1 MADPTFFDID
11 GFLSHTGNDRTF
23 AKEIAEESLRV
34 IPDYLGQIHSALES
48 GDPAVIRKAAHK
60 LKGGM
65 RTIFAAHAGDA
76 AELME
81 KTAAAGDAEA
91 CVSQRKSLDEAC
103 AGTISAIKAFLEE

>member
-11 GFLSHTGNDRTF
+11 GFLAHTGNDRAF
-23 AKEIAEESLRV
+23 AKEIAQESLRV
-34 IPDYLGQIHSALES
+34 IPDYLSQIHAALES
-48 GDPAVIRKAAHK
+48 GDPVLIRKAAHK

-65 RTIFAAHAGDA
+65 RTIFASSAGDA

-91 CVSQRKSLDEAC
+91 CSSLRKSLDQAC
-103 AGTISAIKAFLEE
+103 AGTVGAIETFLKE